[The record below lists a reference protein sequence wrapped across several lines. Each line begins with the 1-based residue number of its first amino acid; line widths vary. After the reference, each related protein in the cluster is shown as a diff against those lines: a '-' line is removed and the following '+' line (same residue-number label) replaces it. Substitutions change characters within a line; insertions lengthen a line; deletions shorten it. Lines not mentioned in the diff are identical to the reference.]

1 MNESYGSRRFM
12 RHPAGIAAFRSSSVR
27 FWPKSSLPGPTAM
40 PPTPQHQLKFSL
52 FFAFSFGFNF
62 VFFFKPLPNLPKPP
76 KIVQKASKTNPKTL
90 PKLLQNRISSCN
102 ARNPKKIR
110 PSHTKPSF
118 FTFPS
123 LRKSFQNRCPNAFII
138 GSILDALLEPPK
150 IRIWMPK
157 RRQDAPPKFHNFS
170 KNPSKILTIP
180 IFGP

>member
-1 MNESYGSRRFM
+1 MTAISGLHF
-12 RHPAGIAAFRSSSVR
+12 P
-27 FWPKSSLPGPTAM
+27 LPEPTAM
-40 PPTPQHQLKFSL
+40 PPTPPVQQNLSL
-52 FFAFSFGFNF
+52 FVAFSFGFNF
-62 VFFFKPLPNLPKPP
+62 VFFFKPLLNLPKPP
-76 KIVQKASKTNPKTL
+76 KIVQKASKTLPKTL
-90 PKLLQNRISSCN
+90 AKLLQNCISSCN

-118 FTFPS
+118 LTFPS

-157 RRQDAPPKFHNFS
+157 RRQDGPPKFHYFS
-170 KNPSKILTIP
+170 QNPSKIVTIP